1 MKNKIIFLVCA
12 VFLTVACEKEQHT
25 GKESRVSVTV
35 YDENGK
41 VMPGVPVK
49 MYDEKDYKAFEQ
61 DNLTPP
67 TAGATANAQGIAL
80 FTLPGETW
88 FSGQSQRFLTF
99 VVQEGGGPDNYRI
112 WSVGKTID
120 AGKDIQLEIRL
131 TSALAPEQEQPEDKA
146 TLTRLSIVQPP
157 HKIVYTLGEEL
168 DLEGLLLTGIY
179 SIGSGTFILD
189 GKEIHPKNQVEANN
203 EGVSIIVQELGTLSG
218 LTVAENIFLGHEDQF
233 VHMGIKNTNAMNKKA
248 TELLKQYGFERIKA
262 ADIIDNYNFE
272 DRKLV
277 EIVKATYFNPKI
289 VVIDETTTA
298 LSQEGREE
306 LYKHMNRI
314 RESGNTVIFISHD
327 LPEIL
332 DKSDTITI
340 LRDGVYIDTVK
351 SKDVTEDDLKRL
363 MVGREVTGDYYR
375 ADYGEKVSDEVV
387 LSVKNVTVP
396 GLIEDVSFDLH
407 KGEILGFGGLSESG
421 MHEIGKAI
429 FGASYDRTGTV
440 ELADGT
446 QINDIPSAIKHSIA
460 YTSKDR
466 DNESVVLNQSIGDNI
481 CLPSLDSL
489 ANKLHLLSDK
499 KLREFSNQF
508 AKQMSVKMV
517 NVNQFVSELSG
528 GNKQKVVLAR
538 WIGKDSDIVVLD
550 SPTRGIDIKVKQD
563 IYQLM
568 NQMRKNGK
576 SIIMISEELM
586 ELIGM
591 CDRII
596 IMKDGKISGELERD
610 EAMDENSLITMMV

>member
-1 MKNKIIFLVCA
+1 MSEVRLEVKNLCKSFGITKA
-12 VFLTVACEKEQHT
+12 VQN
-25 GKESRVSVTV
+25 VSFNVNKGEV
-35 YDENGK
+35 HALIGENG
-41 VMPGVPVK
+41 
-49 MYDEKDYKAFEQ
+49 
-61 DNLTPP
+61 
-67 TAGATANAQGIAL
+67 
-80 FTLPGETW
+80 
-88 FSGQSQRFLTF
+88 SGKS
-99 VVQEGGGPDNYRI
+99 
-112 WSVGKTID
+112 
-120 AGKDIQLEIRL
+120 
-131 TSALAPEQEQPEDKA
+131 
-146 TLTRLSIVQPP
+146 TLTNM
-157 HKIVYTLGEEL
+157 
-168 DLEGLLLTGIY
+168 LTGIY
-179 SIGSGTFILD
+179 SIGSGTFVLD

-233 VHMGIKNTNAMNKKA
+233 VHMGIKNAMNKKA
-248 TELLKQYGFERIKA
+248 TELLKKYGFERIKA
-262 ADIIDNYNFE
+262 ADIIDEYNFE
-272 DRKLV
+272 DRKLI
-277 EIVKATYFNPKI
+277 EIVKATYFDPKI

-314 RESGNTVIFISHD
+314 RESGNSIIFISHD

-340 LRDGVYIDTVK
+340 MRDGVYIDTVK

-375 ADYGEKVSDEVV
+375 SDYGEKVSDEVV
-387 LSVKNVTVP
+387 LSVKNVSVP
-396 GLIEDVSFDLH
+396 GLIHDVSFDLH

-429 FGASYDRTGTV
+429 FGASYDRTGIV

-446 QINDIPSAIKHSIA
+446 QINDIPTAIKHSIA

-489 ANKLHLLSDK
+489 AGKSHLLSDK
-499 KLREFSNQF
+499 KLKEFANKY

-517 NVNQFVSELSG
+517 NVDQFVSDLSG

-591 CDRII
+591 CDRIM
-596 IMKDGKISGELERD
+596 IMKDGRTSGELERN
-610 EAMDENSLITMMV
+610 EALDENSLITMMV